1 MVLSTCG
8 VSGRS
13 VVFIEEN
20 ILIYTWNF
28 PCSNLRCCLSL
39 CYCAPLR
46 RIRLYLVYTLLLGS
60 CRSSLCLSSLKA
72 GQTQFS
78 SVRHA
83 PQSPLCLNGPPLDSL
98 KYVNVIFIV
107 ESQKQDTVLQVW
119 SSKCQTEKN
128 NQFCRP
134 AVHTPANTA
143 QYVAGHLHCK
153 GMLVNH
159 VQHLSTRTSKQFSA
173 KLLSLQVA
181 PTHTAVGVM
190 MLQMQDFALL
200 SVLSTDH
207 SF

>member
-46 RIRLYLVYTLLLGS
+46 RIWLYLVYTLLLGS

-78 SVRHA
+78 SVGHA

-159 VQHLSTRTSKQFSA
+159 VQLFVHQNLQAIFSKAAFSP
-173 KLLSLQVA
+173 SGSNPYRCRSYDVA
-181 PTHTAVGVM
+181 DAGLCIIVCIIN
-190 MLQMQDFALL
+190 
-200 SVLSTDH
+200 
-207 SF
+207 